1 MTPTPLTENPAELSK
16 IRCHYPC
23 CDSTKSLD
31 DIFSHIVQAGKGR
44 LITHLEKLEK
54 LQAPVYPD
62 SKWGIRTR
70 PLPPP

>member
-44 LITHLEKLEK
+44 LITHLEKL
-54 LQAPVYPD
+54 
-62 SKWGIRTR
+62 
-70 PLPPP
+70 